1 MRNYKERK
9 RIEVAKSKSTEGIK
23 KEKVN
28 LYGFGRRE
36 FLQFENGELTK
47 YNLMKWCN
55 KDIELSHEEQQ
66 SMFAFRG

>member
-9 RIEVAKSKSTEGIK
+9 RLDIARKKSKEGDK

-36 FLQFENGELTK
+36 FLQFENGDLVK
-47 YNLMKWCN
+47 YNLMKWCG
-55 KDIELSHEEQQ
+55 KEMELSHEEQQ
-66 SMFAFRG
+66 GMFAFRG